1 MKLRT
6 SRVTRRQALKAA
18 ALVMGSAGLGALLS
32 ACGAAPPQSGGAPS
46 KPASDAKPAAETKP
60 ATEAKP
66 AAPVQQA
73 PATVAPAPVIQPT
86 AKPVA
91 DPGEMLRAPEPN
103 PKRGG
108 ILRTAW
114 SATTAHFDIHQG
126 GNNNILIQVYDGLV
140 HKNLATGLRG
150 YVPGLATKWDVSPDG
165 KTYTFTLR
173 EGVKYHDGTPFTSAD
188 VVATFNRI
196 LNPPSG
202 VVSVFKDELA
212 PVAGVDA
219 PDAKTAR
226 FTLKNPWAPFLGVIA
241 SPSMIVYSKK
251 AIDENNGDLRKI
263 VAPGT
268 GPHMFK
274 DYKTGE
280 QWTLERNPNYWN
292 PELPY
297 IDGIEGLH
305 VPAWNDRAAA
315 VMTEQANFTWNGSPQ
330 MWEEAVRRPD
340 LGGAQ
345 IPCLNS
351 HNVMINNTKKPFDD
365 PRVRRAIHL
374 AVSRQNMF
382 QAISTQ
388 EPVFLSRW
396 MPYASPFSPSNAEL
410 EQLPGY
416 RPEKDADIAEA
427 KKLMEA
433 AGFPDGFDGVEI
445 VTPSVAQWAE
455 INTPAFQDEL
465 KKTLNIRATIRTV
478 ERGVISEEYK
488 NGNWHMLLEGAFE
501 SNYIDPTVLWTA
513 RLKTGASFNWSR
525 YSNPQFDALVDQIN
539 VETDEEKR
547 KALFNQG
554 MTMLDENP
562 PFYLIGFCAHSPMWR
577 SYVKGM
583 ALDNRLHVEWGR
595 LDTVWLDK

>member
-6 SRVTRRQALKAA
+6 NRVTRRQALKVA
-18 ALVMGSAGLGALLS
+18 ALALGSAGLAPLLS
-32 ACGAAPPQSGGAPS
+32 ACAPAAPPSAPTPTGA
-46 KPASDAKPAAETKP
+46 AKP

-66 AAPVQQA
+66 AAPAQQA
-73 PATVAPAPVIQPT
+73 PATVAPVPVIQPT
-86 AKPVA
+86 AKPEVQ
-91 DPGEMLRAPEPN
+91 PGELMKAPEPN

-114 SATTAHFDIHQG
+114 SATTAHYDIHQG
-126 GNNNILIQVYDGLV
+126 GNNNILIQTYDGLI
-140 HKNLATGLRG
+140 HKNLMTGLRG
-150 YVPGLATKWDVSPDG
+150 IVPGLATKWEASPDG

-173 EGVKYHDGTPFTSAD
+173 EGVKFHDGTPFTSAD
-188 VVATFNRI
+188 VVATFTRI
-196 LNPPSG
+196 INPPSG
-202 VVSVFKDELA
+202 MVSVFKDELA
-212 PVAGVDA
+212 QVAGVDA

-226 FTLKNPWAPFLGVIA
+226 FTLKAPWAPFLEVIA
-241 SPSMIVYSKK
+241 SPSMIVYPKK
-251 AIDENNGDLRKI
+251 AIDDNGGDLRKV

-268 GPHMFK
+268 GPHRFK

-280 QWTLERNPNYWN
+280 QWTLERNPSYWN

-297 IDGIEGLH
+297 IDGIEALH

-315 VMTEQANFTWNGSPQ
+315 VMTEQANFSWNVSPQ
-330 MWEEAVRRPD
+330 LWEDAIKRPD
-340 LGGAQ
+340 LGGSQ

-351 HNVMINNTKKPFDD
+351 HTVMINNTRKPFDD

-382 QAISTQ
+382 TAISTQ

-396 MPYASPFSPSNAEL
+396 MPYASPFSPPSSEL
-410 EQLPGY
+410 ENLPGY
-416 RPEKDADIAEA
+416 RSDKDADVAEA
-427 KKLMEA
+427 KKLLEA
-433 AGFPDGFDGVEI
+433 AGFPNGFENVEI

-488 NGNWHMLLEGAFE
+488 NGNWDMLLEGAFE

-513 RLKTGASFNWSR
+513 RLKTGASQNWSR
-525 YSNPQFDALVDQIN
+525 YSNPKLDSVIDQLN
-539 VETDEEKR
+539 AETDEAKR
-547 KALFNQG
+547 KQLFNQG
-554 MTMLDENP
+554 MDTLDENP
-562 PFYLIGFCAHSPMWR
+562 PFYLIGFCAHSPLWR

-583 ALDNRLHVEWGR
+583 SMDTRLHVEWGR

>member
-6 SRVTRRQALKAA
+6 NRVTRRQALKVA
-18 ALVMGSAGLGALLS
+18 ALALGSAGLFPLLS
-32 ACGAAPPQSGGAPS
+32 ACSPAAPAAPPTGAT
-46 KPASDAKPAAETKP
+46 KPATEAKPAAETKP
-60 ATEAKP
+60 AAP
-66 AAPVQQA
+66 VQQAPVQQA

-86 AKPVA
+86 ARAEVQ
-91 DPGEMLRAPEPN
+91 PGELMKAPEPN

-114 SATTAHFDIHQG
+114 GATTAHYDIHQG
-126 GNNNILIQVYDGLV
+126 GNNNILIQTYDGLI
-140 HKNLATGLRG
+140 HKNLMTGLRG
-150 YVPGLATKWDVSPDG
+150 VVPALATKWEASPDG

-173 EGVKYHDGTPFTSAD
+173 DGVKFHDGTPFTSAD

-196 LNPPSG
+196 INPPSG
-202 VVSVFKDELA
+202 MVSVFKDELA
-212 PVAGVDA
+212 QVSGVDA

-226 FTLKNPWAPFLGVIA
+226 FTLKAPWTPFLEVIA
-241 SPSMIVYSKK
+241 SPSMIVYSKR
-251 AIDENNGDLRKI
+251 AIDENGGDLRKV

-268 GPHMFK
+268 GPHKFK

-280 QWTLERNPNYWN
+280 QWTLERNPSYWN

-297 IDGIEGLH
+297 IDGIEALH
-305 VPAWNDRAAA
+305 VAAWNDRAAA
-315 VMTEQANFTWNGSPQ
+315 VMTEQANFSWNVSPQ
-330 MWEEAVRRPD
+330 LWEDAIKRPD
-340 LGGAQ
+340 LGGSQ

-351 HNVMINNTKKPFDD
+351 HTVMINNTRKPFDD

-396 MPYASPFSPSNAEL
+396 MPYASPFSPPNSEL
-410 EQLPGY
+410 EKLPGY
-416 RPEKDADIAEA
+416 RADKDADIAEA
-427 KKLMEA
+427 KKLLEA
-433 AGFPDGFDGVEI
+433 AGFPNGFENVEI

-488 NGNWHMLLEGAFE
+488 NGNWDMLLEGAFE

-513 RLKTGASFNWSR
+513 RLKTGASQNWSR
-525 YSNPQFDALVDQIN
+525 YSNPQLDAIIDQLN
-539 VETDEEKR
+539 AETDEAKR
-547 KALFNQG
+547 KQLFNQG
-554 MTMLDENP
+554 MDMLDQNP
-562 PFYLIGFCAHSPMWR
+562 PFFLIGFCAHSPLWR

-583 ALDNRLHVEWGR
+583 SMDKRLHVEWGR